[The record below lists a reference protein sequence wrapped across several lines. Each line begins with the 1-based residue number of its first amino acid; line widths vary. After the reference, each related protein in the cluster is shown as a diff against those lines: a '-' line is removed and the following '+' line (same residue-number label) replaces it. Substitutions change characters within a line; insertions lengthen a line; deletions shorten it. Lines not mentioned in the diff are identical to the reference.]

1 MRYVRVSLDLTD
13 KVIKE
18 GPILWNGDIPLIAPI
33 DQQFYPEDFA
43 IAQGYTYSPLSP
55 DVANAFTLRQ
65 RALTAITA
73 NNSFLA
79 LTPPLTNAQ
88 VVAQVNSLTR
98 QNTALIKLL
107 LNQTKDVSG
116 T

>member
-13 KVIKE
+13 KLIKE
-18 GPILWNGDIPLIAPI
+18 GPILWDGAIPLLAPV

-43 IAQGYTYSPLSP
+43 IAQGYTYSPPSP
-55 DVANAFTLRQ
+55 DLANAFTLRQ
-65 RALTAITA
+65 RALGAITA
-73 NNSFLA
+73 NVAFLA
-79 LTPPLTNAQ
+79 LTPPLTNVQ
-88 VVAQVNSLTR
+88 IVAQVNALTR